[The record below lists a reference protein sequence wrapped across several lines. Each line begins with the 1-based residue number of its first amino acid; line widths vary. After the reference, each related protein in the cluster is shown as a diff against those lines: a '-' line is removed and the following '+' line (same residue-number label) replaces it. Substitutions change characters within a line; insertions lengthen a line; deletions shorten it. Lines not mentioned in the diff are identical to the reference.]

1 MAYKGLYAERMR
13 SLKYLLMIAVFC
25 AQAISFAWADDAATE
40 LPQSDDAVAAETT
53 TQSNSRVA
61 ELYEILKQAGWG
73 DDDDNTERMEIFS
86 RVEQLATASDE
97 NTQALRDNAQAMRDK
112 EQSAENK
119 LLGAAG
125 IGSVGIGT
133 QMAASALA
141 EQNADDAAQRDMAA
155 YLATFKCDY
164 GTGMNITGGQTDVE
178 LPGGN
183 DLFTLVN
190 EYKTLAADL
199 KVRKESLGLAPGIES
214 ETIIDA
220 AETGLYDNA
229 AIGKTGGA
237 YASLARALSDETSDD
252 AKQIAEQKSETAKK
266 LKTGAITAGVG
277 AVTTIAADLAIN
289 SKNKNKSDDLLAQRD
304 QIESDTTDMIK
315 RVIDEC
321 NADIAKNRELA
332 QKIKSENPNWASDE
346 TLNAYVT
353 ASDAAETL
361 QSDADIIKI
370 KDSALCR

>member
-25 AQAISFAWADDAATE
+25 AQAISFAWADDTVAK
-40 LPQSDDAVAAETT
+40 LSQSDTEAT

-61 ELYEILKQAGWG
+61 KLYEILKQAGWG
-73 DDDDNTERMEIFS
+73 EDDDNTERMEIFS

-112 EQSAENK
+112 EQSTANK

-164 GTGMNITGGQTDVE
+164 GTGMNIAGGQTDVE

-220 AETGLYDNA
+220 AETGVYDNA
-229 AIGKTGGA
+229 ETGKTGGA

-289 SKNKNKSDDLLAQRD
+289 SKNKNKSDDLLAQRN
-304 QIESDTTDMIK
+304 QIESDTTDMIQ

-332 QKIKSENPNWASDE
+332 QKIKSENPNWASDA
-346 TLNAYVT
+346 TLKEYVT
-353 ASDAAETL
+353 AADAAETL
-361 QSDADIIKI
+361 QSDTDIIKI